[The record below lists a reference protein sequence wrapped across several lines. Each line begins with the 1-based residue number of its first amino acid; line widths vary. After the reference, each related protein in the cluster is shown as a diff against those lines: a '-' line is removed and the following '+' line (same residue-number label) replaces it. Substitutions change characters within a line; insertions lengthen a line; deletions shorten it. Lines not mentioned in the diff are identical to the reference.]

1 MVEPNPKPARFIG
14 SAREDLRRFP
24 EDVRT
29 EFGFAI
35 FAAQEGGKAPK
46 AKPLKGIV
54 PGAGVLEIV
63 EDFDG
68 NTYRVVYTVKFAD
81 AVYVLH
87 AFQKKSKHGIKT
99 PKHEIDLIRAR
110 FAEAKAHYEERKR

>member
-1 MVEPNPKPARFIG
+1 MLETTPKPARFVG
-14 SAREDLRRFP
+14 SSREDLRRFP
-24 EDVRT
+24 DDVRT
-29 EFGFAI
+29 EFGYAI
-35 FAAQEGGKAPK
+35 FVAQEGGRAPK
-46 AKPLKGIV
+46 AKPLKGIS
-54 PGAGVLEIV
+54 PGAGILEIV

-99 PKHEIDLIRAR
+99 PKYEIELIRAR
-110 FAEAKAHYEERKR
+110 FAEAKADYDGRKK

>member
-1 MVEPNPKPARFIG
+1 MAEPKPKPARFIG

-29 EFGFAI
+29 EFGYAI

-110 FAEAKAHYEERKR
+110 FAEAKADYEERKK

>member
-1 MVEPNPKPARFIG
+1 MVESNPKPARFIG
-14 SAREDLRRFP
+14 SSREDLRRFP

-29 EFGFAI
+29 EFGYAI

-110 FAEAKAHYEERKR
+110 FAEAKAHYEGRKM

>member
-1 MVEPNPKPARFIG
+1 MIDPNPKPARFIG
-14 SAREDLRRFP
+14 SSREDLRRFP
-24 EDVRT
+24 DDVRT
-29 EFGFAI
+29 EFGYAI

-46 AKPLKGIV
+46 AKPLKRIV

-110 FAEAKAHYEERKR
+110 FAEAKAHYEEKQK

>member
-1 MVEPNPKPARFIG
+1 MLETNPKPARFIG
-14 SAREDLRRFP
+14 SSRDDLRRFP

-29 EFGFAI
+29 EFGYAI
-35 FAAQEGGKAPK
+35 FAAQEGGRAPK
-46 AKPLKGIV
+46 AKPLKGII

-99 PKHEIDLIRAR
+99 PKHEVELIRAR
-110 FAEAKAHYEERKR
+110 FAEARADYEGRKK

>member
-1 MVEPNPKPARFIG
+1 MVESNLKRARFIG
-14 SAREDLRRFP
+14 SSREDHRRFP

-29 EFGFAI
+29 EFGYAS

-54 PGAGVLEIV
+54 PGARVLEVV

-99 PKHEIDLIRAR
+99 PKHEVDLIRAR
-110 FAEAKAHYEERKR
+110 FAEAKAHYEGSKR

>member
-1 MVEPNPKPARFIG
+1 MIEQKPKPARFIG

-29 EFGFAI
+29 EFGYAI

-54 PGAGVLEIV
+54 PGSGVLEIV

-68 NTYRVVYTVKFAD
+68 NTSVWCTPRSSVVSRY
-81 AVYVLH
+81 
-87 AFQKKSKHGIKT
+87 KSKKDNWLREGSML
-99 PKHEIDLIRAR
+99 EV
-110 FAEAKAHYEERKR
+110 

>member
-1 MVEPNPKPARFIG
+1 MIDPNPKPARFIG
-14 SAREDLRRFP
+14 SSREDLRRFP
-24 EDVRT
+24 DDVRT
-29 EFGFAI
+29 EFGYAI

-46 AKPLKGIV
+46 AKPLKRIV

-110 FAEAKAHYEERKR
+110 FAEAKAHYEGREK

>member
-1 MVEPNPKPARFIG
+1 M
-14 SAREDLRRFP
+14 
-24 EDVRT
+24 
-29 EFGFAI
+29 
-35 FAAQEGGKAPK
+35 
-46 AKPLKGIV
+46 
-54 PGAGVLEIV
+54 EIV

-110 FAEAKAHYEERKR
+110 FAEAKAHYEGSKK

>member
-1 MVEPNPKPARFIG
+1 MIEPSLKPARFIR

-29 EFGFAI
+29 EFGYAI
-35 FAAQEGGKAPK
+35 FAAQAGGKAPK

-54 PGAGVLEIV
+54 PGSGVLEIV

-68 NTYRVVYTVKFAD
+68 NTYRVVYTVKFPD
-81 AVYVLH
+81 ALYVLH
-87 AFQKKSKHGIKT
+87 AFQKKSRHGIKT

-110 FAEAKAHYEERKR
+110 FAEAKAHYERRKK